1 VPAGERRRDVSDKS
15 VAFWRWCNMAAFA
28 LALTAV
34 SMLLG
39 YVLCVW
45 EHGLHR

>member
-1 VPAGERRRDVSDKS
+1 MPTDK
-15 VAFWRWCNMAAFA
+15 AAAIWHWCNMVAFA
-28 LALTAV
+28 LALAAV
-34 SMLLG
+34 SMLFG